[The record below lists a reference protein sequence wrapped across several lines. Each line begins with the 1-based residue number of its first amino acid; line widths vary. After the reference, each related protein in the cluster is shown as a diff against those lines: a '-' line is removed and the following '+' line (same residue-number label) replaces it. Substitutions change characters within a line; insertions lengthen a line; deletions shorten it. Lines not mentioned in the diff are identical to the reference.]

1 MGLFLTMKN
10 HWSDFWRSGHT
21 TTFGAYYEK
30 GYEGSIGEWWQRVL
44 SGMEEGQ
51 TLLDVGCGNTAL
63 LTNLLQDGKALKYIG
78 LDVADIQINSIAQ
91 DLLWQA
97 VYPPE
102 ILSGTAAEEIP
113 LASAQVDQVVSIFGL
128 EYSDLSR
135 SVPELF
141 RILKAG
147 GGISFLLHH
156 SASIVTQMSKKAVD
170 EYIEADINQAI
181 QSLQVIEDVQRN
193 KGKAALKE
201 SPEAEEARGQI
212 NQLASRYLSD
222 TNPATANATMF
233 EFMTQ
238 VLKYFR
244 IINQDQKQRQI
255 FIDDLGR
262 EFVSYRLR
270 FEEMVSVAKDE
281 AGISQFQ
288 ALFQQVGLE
297 MLECKEIYDEKGLL
311 AWSVTGKK

>member
-1 MGLFLTMKN
+1 MKN
-10 HWSDFWRSGHT
+10 HWTDFWNSGHT
-21 TTFGAYYEK
+21 TTFGAYFEK
-30 GYEGSIGEWWQRVL
+30 GYEGPIGAWWQQIL

-51 TLLDVGCGNTAL
+51 TILDVGCGNTAL

-91 DLLWQA
+91 EMLWQA

-102 ILSGTAAEEIP
+102 ILSGTGAEEVP

-141 RILKAG
+141 RVLKTG
-147 GGISFLLHH
+147 GEVNFLLHH
-156 SASIVTQMSKKAVD
+156 ASSIVTKMSKKAVD
-170 EYIEADINQAI
+170 EYIEVDIRQAI
-181 QSLQVIEDVQRN
+181 GGLQIIEDILRS
-193 KGKAALKE
+193 KGKAALKQ
-201 SPEAEEARGQI
+201 SPEAEGARGQI
-212 NQLASRYLSD
+212 NQLATRYLSD

-238 VLKYFR
+238 ILKFFRVL
-244 IINQDQKQRQI
+244 NQGQEQRQA

-270 FEEMVSVAKDE
+270 FEEMVSVAKDK
-281 AGISQFQ
+281 AGISEFQ
-288 ALFQQVGLE
+288 ELCKGAGIE

-311 AWSVTGKK
+311 AWSLAGKK